1 MLDILVKNKNIVIII
16 IYAYILFNYIDE
28 EDYLKMLTLTF
39 MTGLLICNNKNVEGI
54 ENPKVEDIPIVQNIP
69 EKTIPDVP
77 GETKE
82 PSKPPPTISK
92 LPPKKERDETNDKI
106 VLSIPLPI
114 ICIFSILS
122 AHKLLFISIFP
133 LIYFF

>member
-69 EKTIPDVP
+69 EKTIPVVP

-92 LPPKKERDETNDKI
+92 LSPKKERDETKNLKNQ
-106 VLSIPLPI
+106 
-114 ICIFSILS
+114 
-122 AHKLLFISIFP
+122 AFI
-133 LIYFF
+133 IYFLLCFCNFGYHHLVLIPKLF